1 MSGNG
6 EIIERSVN
14 DFLKVQKRMLL
25 AKEENAMKTYEDL
38 KDDYISLRVILVSM
52 GVNLTEIDRIK
63 E

>member
-1 MSGNG
+1 MPGNG

-25 AKEENAMKTYEDL
+25 AKEENTMKTYEDL
-38 KDDYISLRVILVSM
+38 KDDYISLKVILTSM